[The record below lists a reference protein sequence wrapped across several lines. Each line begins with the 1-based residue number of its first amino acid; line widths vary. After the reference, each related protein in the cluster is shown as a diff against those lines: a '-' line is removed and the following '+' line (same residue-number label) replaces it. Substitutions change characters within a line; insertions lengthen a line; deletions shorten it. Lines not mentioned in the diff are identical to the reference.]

1 MEQSIFQHLFPN
13 GLVLLGEPM
22 PWLESVAF
30 TLLIPVGTSD
40 EPSDRKGL
48 AGLAFEMMQRGAGDL
63 DSHAIVEELDFLGVE
78 RSSSVSTFHTSTSM
92 ACMASVLEPTLK
104 IAVSI
109 LREPHFPDAEMEE
122 ARQSSLLE
130 LASLEDDPSQKCFTE
145 LKKARFGEV
154 YGRISLGTEDGL
166 IAITLD
172 DCKEYWGQHISPKG
186 AVLSV
191 AGNFKWDELK
201 SLVERVLGDW
211 SGDPELHKPK
221 VKAFPNV
228 VHIEHDSQQTHIA
241 LAYDAVPYQH
251 PEYYQ
256 SRGIVGILS
265 DGMSSRLFSEV
276 REKRGLVYSVSASS
290 HSLHDCGSVMCYAGT
305 TAPRAQ
311 ETLDV
316 TIATIN
322 AIREGIDPQELSRL
336 KSRVRT
342 SLVMDQESSSARSS
356 QIAYDWVYLKRVP
369 TRTEVL
375 SEVDKLTC
383 ESLLDHFNRYPPR
396 NWSMVTIGPEPLE
409 LPNGIS

>member
-1 MEQSIFQHLFPN
+1 MEQSIFQHRFPN

-30 TLLIPVGTSD
+30 TLLIPVGTAD

-48 AGLAFEMMQRGAGDL
+48 AGLAFEMMQRGAGNL

-78 RSSSVSTFHTSTSM
+78 RSSSVSTFHSSTSM
-92 ACMASVLEPTLK
+92 ACMAGVLEPTLR
-104 IAVSI
+104 IALSI
-109 LREPHFPDAEMEE
+109 IREPHFPDSEMEE

-154 YGRISLGTEDGL
+154 YGRISLGTEEGL
-166 IAITLD
+166 VSVTLD
-172 DCKEYWGQHISPKG
+172 DCREHWSQHFSPKG

-191 AGNFKWDELK
+191 AGNFNWDELK
-201 SLVERVLGDW
+201 ALVESIAGDW
-211 SGDPELHKPK
+211 AGDPQIHQPQ
-221 VKAFPNV
+221 VKAIPNV
-228 VHIEHDSQQTHIA
+228 VHVEHDSQQTHIA
-241 LAYDAVPYQH
+241 LAYDAVSYQH

-256 SRGIVGILS
+256 SRGLVGILS

-305 TAPRAQ
+305 TAARAQ
-311 ETLDV
+311 ETLEV
-316 TIATIN
+316 TIATID
-322 AIREGIDPQELSRL
+322 AIRQGIDPLELSRL

-369 TRTEVL
+369 TRSEVL
-375 SEVDKLTC
+375 REVEKLTC
-383 ESLLDHFNRYPPR
+383 ESLLDHFNRYPPT